1 MKGVLLV
8 SHGESA
14 KGLVNSARYIMGDQI
29 RQLAYCCYTPETE
42 LNAFREKLKKSFD
55 SVDGGEGVIILIDV
69 MSGVTF
75 QEAAKLI
82 REDVDMIA
90 GVNTTMLLEV
100 LTKRI
105 YQEDL
110 DLKSVVEK
118 SRMGIYNI
126 REKEIHLS
134 QTVE

>member
-14 KGLVNSARYIMGDQI
+14 KGMVNSARYIMGDQI
-29 RQLAYCCYTPETE
+29 RQLTYCCYTPKTD
-42 LNAFREKLKKSFD
+42 LNTFREKLKKRFD
-55 SVDGGEGVIILIDV
+55 SVDGGDGVIILIDV

-82 REDVDMIA
+82 REDVDMLA
-90 GVNTTMLLEV
+90 GVNITMLLEV

-105 YQEDL
+105 YQENL
-110 DLKSVVEK
+110 DLNSVVEK
-118 SRMGIYNI
+118 ARMGIYNI
-126 REKEIHLS
+126 REKEIYLT